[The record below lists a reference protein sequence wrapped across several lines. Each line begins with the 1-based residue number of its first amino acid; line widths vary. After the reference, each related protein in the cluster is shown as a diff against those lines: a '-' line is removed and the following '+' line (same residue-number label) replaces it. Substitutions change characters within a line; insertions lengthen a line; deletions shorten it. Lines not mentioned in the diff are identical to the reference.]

1 MNFQKVMNLSMKFNS
16 LFHNEILIMKNSKSW
31 FMNRRETMVHM
42 LMSAA
47 WIIKE
52 AWKKWW
58 TDGDDFMLQIK
69 SMLTVLMCTEVC
81 EFVVGR
87 GNKREILEHLYS

>member
-1 MNFQKVMNLSMKFNS
+1 MNLSMKFYS
-16 LFHNEILIMKNSKSW
+16 LFHTEILIMKNSKSW

-58 TDGDDFMLQIK
+58 ADGDDFMLQIK
-69 SMLTVLMCTEVC
+69 SILTVLMCTEVRI
-81 EFVVGR
+81 FVVGK
-87 GNKREILEHLYS
+87 GNKWEF

>member
-1 MNFQKVMNLSMKFNS
+1 MNFQKGMNLSMKFNS

-31 FMNRRETMVHM
+31 FMNKRETMVHM

-69 SMLTVLMCTEVC
+69 SMLAVLMCTEVC
-81 EFVVGR
+81 EFVVGK
-87 GNKREILEHLYS
+87 GNKREF